1 MGNSKLPFRRF
12 TDEIARL
19 AAAGKLPA
27 PVFLQHGHTPC
38 AYSCCETAAFL
49 DMEEF
54 ERRIRD
60 AELVILQAGGG
71 AVLTAVSAGHVPVVV
86 PRRPEFGEIV
96 DDHQVR
102 NAAHLSGLGLV
113 VTAADPADMEEA
125 ARSASE
131 KRSPG
136 KGERR
141 EPALIAMLR
150 SDLEQAAH
158 GRKFR

>member
-1 MGNSKLPFRRF
+1 VGNSKLPFRRF

-19 AAAGKLPA
+19 AAERRLPY

-38 AYSCCETAAFL
+38 DPSCCETSAFL

-54 ERRIRD
+54 ECRIRE

-71 AVLTAVSAGHVPVVV
+71 AVLTAASAGHVPVVV

-102 NAAHLSGLGLV
+102 NAAHLAGLGLV
-113 VTAADPADMEEA
+113 VAAADPADIEA
-125 ARSASE
+125 AVRIASE
-131 KRSPG
+131 KRSAG
-136 KGERR
+136 TSERR
-141 EPALIAMLR
+141 EPALISLLR
-150 SDLEQAAH
+150 SDLEEAAH